1 MSTKKRT
8 SVVTLLA
15 TLAISAVSFGAL
27 TYYVVN
33 RPRPATT
40 PVEQSA
46 VPSQRQERADQP
58 IQRESVETHSPSYAG
73 GQFSTRTEPT
83 QVPAGQDPVVFAAN
97 NYLDKLKNIP
107 KEVDITSVTV
117 KNQIATVNF
126 NQAMNGVSFGSEDE
140 QIFVEGMLKVL
151 GQFPEISNVLFTIDG
166 RPIETFG
173 HFEVLD
179 PVPVQRSSTP

>member
-33 RPRPATT
+33 RPPADPIRTET
-40 PVEQSA
+40 SVSSNARQSRTD
-46 VPSQRQERADQP
+46 VPAR
-58 IQRESVETHSPSYAG
+58 RESVETHSPSYAG

-83 QVPAGQDPVVFAAN
+83 RVPAGQDPMVFAIN
-97 NYLDKLKNIP
+97 NYLDKLKNVP
-107 KEVDITSVTV
+107 KEVDVTNITV
-117 KNQIATVNF
+117 KNQIASVNF
-126 NQAMNGVSFGSEDE
+126 NDKMNGVSFGSEDE
-140 QIFVEGMLKVL
+140 QIFVEGMVKVL
-151 GQFPEISNVLFTIDG
+151 SQFPEINSVIFTVDG
-166 RPIETFG
+166 RRIETFG

-179 PVPVQRSSTP
+179 PVPIQRASNR